1 MVIAG
6 VAWELLVLCDAQ
18 RPGFSE
24 QSTLPG
30 EVLWYP
36 RRPKECSASAKP
48 QPHLAP
54 LGCTSSLQPRTSLS
68 DHPGKDKWLLHAPLK
83 LAGEGKE
90 YWAGPREEH
99 VRKGVL

>member
-6 VAWELLVLCDAQ
+6 VAWELLVLWDAQ
-18 RPGFSE
+18 RPSFSE

-30 EVLWYP
+30 EVVWFP
-36 RRPKECSASAKP
+36 RRPKECNASAKR

-54 LGCTSSLQPRTSLS
+54 LGCTSSPQPRTSLS
-68 DHPGKDKWLLHAPLK
+68 DPPGKDRGLLHALLK